1 MWRHGSGE
9 EPLILREEGSGTRK
23 ETARL
28 PFPDGDRYGRV
39 LYCGCHG
46 ESGDRSNVLS
56 GAGWGSLSWSGLAA
70 EDDVR
75 AGKLLEFP
83 LGAEGGSRSVN
94 LVFDAAYPVLPAA
107 DKLIRKVKELYKVKE
122 IYKEKRPVR

>member
-1 MWRHGSGE
+1 M
-9 EPLILREEGSGTRK
+9 ILREEGSGTRK
-23 ETARL
+23 ETARIL
-28 PFPDGDRYGRV
+28 SRMGIEMADFRIAAVMENQETIKRSV
-39 LYCGCHG
+39 R
-46 ESGDRSNVLS
+46 SGMGISILS
-56 GAGWGSLSWSGLAA
+56 RLAA

-107 DKLIRKVKELYKVKE
+107 DKLIRKVKELYQTGDDFT
-122 IYKEKRPVR
+122 YR